1 MYYSP
6 TTLAASGALGVAAW
20 SKFFAK
26 HDTRVSL
33 LYFVSTF
40 LILLITFT
48 VFPVKKRD
56 EYASKV

>member
-26 HDTRVSL
+26 HDARVSM
-33 LYFVSTF
+33 LYFVSMF

-48 VFPVKKRD
+48 IFPVKRRNED
-56 EYASKV
+56 